1 LKQKEKVHYYQIIKI
16 KKMAL
21 KMGKWM
27 NKLNKRN
34 VTETREINFYFNLGY
49 KL

>member
-1 LKQKEKVHYYQIIKI
+1 
-16 KKMAL
+16 MAL

-27 NKLNKRN
+27 NKLNKRK
-34 VTETREINFYFNLGY
+34 VIETREINFYFKLGY